1 MKVKAR
7 PTRSLEFN
15 LVNVDNDNDVVV
27 VVVVVS
33 IGIGGIKACDGPL
46 KGKLST
52 KVTQLLK
59 H

>member
-15 LVNVDNDNDVVV
+15 LVNVDNGNDA

>member
-15 LVNVDNDNDVVV
+15 LVNVDNDNDV